1 MTATQSSR
9 APTARQGLTTAQV
22 GSLLAPQRRLLVA
35 IAACVLAGAALEV
48 LPPLLVRQAVDAHLA
63 GGRGDGLML
72 LGVLYLLVVAGQQAL
87 GFASAYGT
95 AIAAQRALRDLRAD
109 RSCSKRCRP
118 WEMSVARS
126 SSE

>member
-63 GGRGDGLML
+63 GA
-72 LGVLYLLVVAGQQAL
+72 VA
-87 GFASAYGT
+87 T
-95 AIAAQRALRDLRAD
+95 A
-109 RSCSKRCRP
+109 
-118 WEMSVARS
+118 
-126 SSE
+126 